1 MAISR
6 RIFLSYGIATA
17 IACAPYTAMGFGR
30 VLPRDT
36 AGPKRGGGTQGN
48 SPDPGAHAPQN
59 TDERY
64 ARVGRIT
71 RDSFQSALGSAF
83 KVSNTSGKS
92 QPFWLRLLSVRDI
105 EEAVVPNPAS
115 MAVPPPATALN
126 PVRTT
131 MFSLGFSGGPL
142 RNLEQ
147 ETFFFQHEELG
158 QFALFIVPAGPQQY
172 TAVINRLPVRTV
184 IGV

>member
-17 IACAPYTAMGFGR
+17 IACAPHTAMGFGR

-36 AGPKRGGGTQGN
+36 ARPNRGGGTQGN
-48 SPDPGAHAPQN
+48 SPDVVAHAPQN
-59 TDERY
+59 PDERY
-64 ARVGRIT
+64 ARVGNIT
-71 RDSFQSALGSAF
+71 RDSFQSVVGSAF
-83 KVSNTSGKS
+83 KVSSTSGKG

-105 EEAVVPNPAS
+105 DAPVAGDTAS
-115 MAVPPPATALN
+115 MAVPPPAAALH
-126 PVRTT
+126 PVRTN
-131 MFSLGFSGGPL
+131 MFSLKFSGGPL

-147 ETFFFQHEELG
+147 GTFFFQHEELG

-172 TAVINRLPVRTV
+172 TAVINRLPVKTV
-184 IGV
+184 IAV

>member
-1 MAISR
+1 MSISR

-17 IACAPYTAMGFGR
+17 IACAPHAALGVGR
-30 VLPRDT
+30 NLPRDT
-36 AGPKRGGGTQGN
+36 GGTRGGGAQGN
-48 SPDPGAHAPQN
+48 SPDVGAHAPQN
-59 TDERY
+59 PDERY
-64 ARVGRIT
+64 ARVGNIT
-71 RDSFQSALGSAF
+71 RDSFQSVVGSAF
-83 KVSNTSGKS
+83 KVSSTSGKA

-105 EEAVVPNPAS
+105 EAPIAADPAS
-115 MAVPPPATALN
+115 MAVPPPPAALH
-126 PVRTT
+126 PVRTN

-147 ETFFFQHEELG
+147 KTFFFQHEELG
-158 QFALFIVPAGPQQY
+158 QFALFIVPAGPQQC

>member
-6 RIFLSYGIATA
+6 RIFLGYGIASV
-17 IACAPYTAMGFGR
+17 IACAPHAAMGVGR
-30 VLPRDT
+30 ILPRDT
-36 AGPKRGGGTQGN
+36 NGPNTTGNSQGN
-48 SPDPGAHAPQN
+48 SPNLGAHAPQN

-64 ARVGRIT
+64 ARVGNIS
-71 RDSFQSALGSAF
+71 RDSFQSAIGSAF
-83 KVSNTSGKS
+83 KVSSTSGKGR
-92 QPFWLRLLSVRDI
+92 PFWLRLLSVRDI
-105 EEAVVPNPAS
+105 EAPVAADPAS
-115 MAVPPPATALN
+115 MAVPPPPAALH
-126 PVRTT
+126 PVRTN

-142 RNLEQ
+142 HNLEQ

-158 QFALFIVPAGPQQY
+158 QFALFIVSAGPQQY